1 MVETEGAMS
10 PNKGGRFILNP
21 GMKHMFFILLAGF
34 ATAVMF
40 QPAFAAQG
48 GPDNLSDRITGVR
61 FHTGDTG
68 ICQVEPGWIE
78 ATVFVTLPDGVSAR
92 LQLAHHVVKPH
103 KTDIKYSDGGIV
115 KHGDT
120 YTFSAY
126 WPGIQRGDKSV
137 EIHWG
142 AALLDIHSGSLLNTT
157 GLDFFWYPYI
167 CNPYESTPAIT
178 VSPTITRTA
187 SIQPPRKT
195 TIPDQEN
202 QLPTLAPPFNR
213 SEDRYAVLPVS
224 GADLQHQL
232 ISKFILSVIVMLI
245 GVGILSVR
253 FYVNRNN

>member
-1 MVETEGAMS
+1 MVETEGEMS
-10 PNKGGRFILNP
+10 PNKSGRFIRNS
-21 GMKHMFFILLAGF
+21 GMRHIYFILLAGF
-34 ATAVMF
+34 AVAVIF
-40 QPAFAAQG
+40 QPAFAAQVG
-48 GPDNLSDRITGVR
+48 QDNFTEQRTGVR

-68 ICQVEPGWIE
+68 FCQVEPGWIE

-92 LQLAHHVVKPH
+92 LQLAHHVVRPH

-115 KHGDT
+115 RHGDS

-142 AALLDIHSGSLLNTT
+142 AALLDIDSGSLLNTA

-167 CNPYESTPAIT
+167 CNPYESIPAVTP
-178 VSPTITRTA
+178 SPTITRTA

-195 TIPDQEN
+195 AIPDREN
-202 QLPTLAPPFNR
+202 QLPTLAPPLNR

-224 GADLQHQL
+224 GADLQRQL
-232 ISKFILSVIVMLI
+232 IGKFILSIIVMLI
-245 GVGILSVR
+245 GTGILSIR